1 MPGEAVLAETPSG
14 CQCSSRR
21 LAPCP
26 RPLTDSVCR
35 AQIRTFPGCQAGRS
49 LRTMP
54 PLSARRASSATKAR
68 SSAAPHFS
76 LSVLLLLGVR
86 GDENEWEENVYVFM
100 ISQSSAVSRSET
112 ASAHNRRLEGR
123 WNLHWQ
129 EHSLPRFT
137 HFCFGSVGGCMSK
150 QPE

>member
-1 MPGEAVLAETPSG
+1 MQLSALGPLSPAAHRFRMQGADPHLPRLPS
-14 CQCSSRR
+14 
-21 LAPCP
+21 
-26 RPLTDSVCR
+26 R
-35 AQIRTFPGCQAGRS
+35 AQPANNAASVGPPNEQCHKGTLIRSPA
-49 LRTMP
+49 L
-54 PLSARRASSATKAR
+54 LS
-68 SSAAPHFS
+68 
-76 LSVLLLLGVR
+76 SVLLLLGVR

-112 ASAHNRRLEGR
+112 VSAHDGRLEGR